1 MLEHFEQCGFFLWF
15 LVYVVIAYLCQTN
28 DSYQNQMIY
37 PSHFE
42 DKIGFTGIRLLIEDA
57 CQTSMGTERAKE
69 IVFSAQPAVINRSL
83 DETISFVILIQS
95 GHPLNLRD
103 VSDLRDELARIRVQ
117 GTVIELEALY
127 ELKISLKVFV
137 PFLRFLR
144 IEAKEQYGPL
154 LEMCSGIE
162 LSPSLIKEVERLTD
176 DKGQVPDSASP
187 KLAEI
192 RQEIRRRQSGVEKRI
207 RQMLGEAKQQGWADA
222 EVDITIRNGRMV
234 IPVKA
239 SDKRRLRGFIHDE
252 SSSGQTVYIEPA
264 EIFDTNNEIRE
275 LEYAEKREILRILTT
290 FTSFVR
296 PHLPLLSDVWHLI
309 GKLDATQAKARLTLK
324 INAVKPN
331 IDNLPVIDWIGA
343 MHPLLYLTLLEQH
356 KSIVPLDISLSRDA
370 RILVI
375 SGPNAGGKSVCLKT
389 IGLLQYMVQCGL
401 PVPMKQNSVCG
412 IFERIFI
419 DIGDEQSLEN
429 DLSTYSS
436 HLINMKYFIGHT
448 SPSTLFLI
456 DEFGT
461 GTEPQLGGAIAEA
474 VLDTLNHKQAFGVV
488 TTHYANLK
496 LMADRNPGIINGAML
511 FDSNRLQPLYLL
523 QTGRPGSSFAF
534 EIARKIGF
542 PEDVLSKAADITG
555 QSQLNFDM
563 QLQQLEVDKKEV
575 ARKQTELRLA
585 DILLNEVIEKYKRLL
600 RQLEDRRKTLLSEA
614 GREAQDL
621 IDKANRQIE
630 HTIKEIRES
639 QAEKE
644 KTKQLRET
652 LQQSKSELVKQA
664 DDLVKQPF
672 VVDDQK
678 TEQPGDLKPGDLV
691 GIDELEVSGELLSI
705 SEHEAVISFHSVK
718 LRTSPEKLRKLSRAE
733 HRKTLAVQRSGGK
746 LSVMDDVNEKSANF
760 QLTIDV
766 RGKRAEETIEMVAKY
781 LDEALLI
788 SMKEVSILHGKGNG
802 ILRKVVREYLSKQK
816 TVASFEDAPV
826 EAGGN
831 GITRVKLK

>member
-1 MLEHFEQCGFFLWF
+1 
-15 LVYVVIAYLCQTN
+15 
-28 DSYQNQMIY
+28 MIY
-37 PSHFE
+37 PVHFE
-42 DKIGFTGIRLLIEDA
+42 DKIGFTGIRHLIEDA
-57 CQTSMGTERAKE
+57 CQTPMGTERVKA
-69 IVFSAQPAVINRSL
+69 IVFSAQPEEINQSL
-83 DETISFVILIQS
+83 DETISFVTLIQS
-95 GHPLNLRD
+95 GKPLNLRD
-103 VSDLRDELARIRVQ
+103 VSDLRDEINRIRVQ
-117 GTVIELEALY
+117 GTVIEQEALF
-127 ELKISLKVFV
+127 ELKISLRVLL
-137 PFLRFLR
+137 PFFRYIR
-144 IEAKEQYGPL
+144 SEADDQFGPL
-154 LEMCSGIE
+154 LEMCSGVE
-162 LSPSLIKEVERLTD
+162 VPPALIKELERLTD
-176 DKGQVPDSASP
+176 DKGQVPDHASP
-187 KLAEI
+187 QLAEI
-192 RQEIRRRQSGVEKRI
+192 RQEIRRRQSGIEKRI
-207 RQMLGEAKQQGWADA
+207 RQMLGEAKQQGWADS
-222 EVDITIRNGRMV
+222 EVEITIRNGRMV

-275 LEYAEKREILRILTT
+275 LEYAEKREIHRILTV

-296 PHLPLLSDVWHLI
+296 PYLTLLTEAWVLF

-324 INAVKPN
+324 INAVKP
-331 IDNLPVIDWIGA
+331 ILDPVPVIDWISA
-343 MHPLLYLTLLEQH
+343 IHPLLYLTLLEQR
-356 KSIVPLDISLSRDA
+356 KSIVPLDIALSRES

-412 IFERIFI
+412 IFENIFI

-436 HLINMKYFIGHT
+436 HLINMKFFIGHA

-474 VLDTLNHKQAFGVV
+474 VLDSLNQKQSFGVV

-511 FDSNRLQPLYLL
+511 FDSAKLQPLYML

-542 PEDVLSKAADITG
+542 PEDVLSQAADITG

-563 QLQQLEVDKKEV
+563 QLQQLEVDKKEI

-614 GREAQDL
+614 GREAQGL

-630 HTIKEIRES
+630 LTIKEIRES

-644 KTKQLRET
+644 KTKQLREA
-652 LQQSKSELVKQA
+652 LQQSKSEVAGQTDA
-664 DDLVKQPF
+664 LVKQPIS
-672 VVDDQK
+672 VEDQK
-678 TEQPGDLKPGDLV
+678 DEVLGDLKPGDLV
-691 GIDELEVSGELLSI
+691 SIDELEVSGELLSI
-705 SEHEAVISFHSVK
+705 SEHEAVISFQSVK

-802 ILRKVVREYLSKQK
+802 ILRRVVREYLAKQK

-826 EAGGN
+826 EAGGH
-831 GITRVKLK
+831 GITRVRLK

>member
-1 MLEHFEQCGFFLWF
+1 
-15 LVYVVIAYLCQTN
+15 
-28 DSYQNQMIY
+28 MIY

-42 DKIGFTGIRLLIEDA
+42 EKIGFTGMRRLLEDA
-57 CQTSMGTERAKE
+57 CQTPMGLEYIRE
-69 IVFSAQPAVINRSL
+69 IAFSANPGLIVQSL
-83 DETISFVILIQS
+83 DEALSFVALIES

-103 VSDLRDELARIRVQ
+103 VSDLRDELDRIRVQ
-117 GTVIELEALY
+117 GTVIEQEALFDM
-127 ELKISLKVFV
+127 KTSLRVLV

-144 IEAKEQYGPL
+144 SEPSEVFLPVLA
-154 LEMCSGIE
+154 MCEGIE
-162 LSPSLIKEVERLTD
+162 LPPALVKELERLTD
-176 DKGQVPDSASP
+176 DKGEIPDHASP
-187 KLAEI
+187 QLSEI
-192 RQEIRRRQSGVEKRI
+192 RQEIRRKHGSVERRI
-207 RQMLGEAKQQGWADA
+207 RQMLGEAKQQGWADS
-222 EVDITIRNGRMV
+222 EVEITIRNGRMV
-234 IPVKA
+234 IPVKV

-275 LEYAEKREILRILTT
+275 LEYAEKREINRILAAFTT
-290 FTSFVR
+290 FVR
-296 PHLPLLSDVWHLI
+296 PYLILLQDVWILY
-309 GKLDATQAKARLTLK
+309 GRLDATQAKARLSLK
-324 INAVKPN
+324 IGGVSTRVEPQ
-331 IDNLPVIDWIGA
+331 PVIDWIQA
-343 MHPLLYLTLLEQH
+343 IHPLLYLTLREQ
-356 KSIVPLDISLSRDA
+356 KKTIVPLDINLNRDQ

-412 IFERIFI
+412 IFENIFI

-436 HLINMKYFIGHT
+436 HLINMKFFIGHA

-474 VLDTLNHKQAFGVV
+474 VLESLNQRQAFGVV

-511 FDSNRLQPLYLL
+511 FDTAKLQPLYLL

-542 PEDVLSKAADITG
+542 PEDVLSQAAGITG

-563 QLQQLEVDKKEV
+563 QLQQLEVEKKEV

-600 RQLEDRRKTLLSEA
+600 RQLEERRKTLLSEA
-614 GREAQDL
+614 GREAQTL

-630 HTIKEIRES
+630 LTIKEIRES

-644 KTKQLRET
+644 KTKQLREA
-652 LQQSKSELVKQA
+652 LQESKTVLAGQTDELVKQPLA
-664 DDLVKQPF
+664 VEE
-672 VVDDQK
+672 QK
-678 TEQPGDLKPGDLV
+678 EEILGDLKPGDMV
-691 GIDELEVSGELLSI
+691 SIDELEVSGELLSI
-705 SEHEAVISFHSVK
+705 SEHEAVISFQSVK
-718 LRTSPEKLRKLSRAE
+718 LRTSPEKLRKLSGQE
-733 HRKTLAVQRSGGK
+733 KRKTIVKNRS
-746 LSVMDDVNEKSANF
+746 SARQSIMDDINEKSSQF
-760 QLTIDV
+760 KLTIDV
-766 RGKRAEETIEMVAKY
+766 RGKRAEETIELVEKY
-781 LDEALLI
+781 IDEAMLI

-802 ILRKVVREYLSKQK
+802 ILRRVVREYLSKQK
-816 TVASFEDAPV
+816 MVASFEDAPV
-826 EAGGN
+826 EAGGT
-831 GITRVKLK
+831 GITRVRIK